1 MFRVW
6 FFIKMY
12 DMENGTVYK
21 SFKIHLNRGFKL
33 ISFGLQNRILLFFVC
48 FCFGSVLLEKVVELL
63 AKHFVV
69 DKR

>member
-33 ISFGLQNRILLFFVC
+33 ISFGLQNRILLFSYVFVLVR
-48 FCFGSVLLEKVVELL
+48 FC
-63 AKHFVV
+63 
-69 DKR
+69 